1 MDKLAHVLE
10 RVGEVEDRHMII
22 DNEDMNGG
30 PGSSKVDPPCD
41 LWKGTGGKP
50 ALTSH
55 GFLKKHEL

>member
-1 MDKLAHVLE
+1 M
-10 RVGEVEDRHMII
+10 MI
-22 DNEDMNGG
+22 DDEDMNGG